1 MGEHGGGG
9 REWRRAAHCWHEFA
23 LSREQ
28 RIVLHCVLRM
38 KLFVA
43 RNAFAQSRKMLSMN
57 ELIEQNSQVQLVNTP
72 SSTPHSNACCE
83 LRLVLFKDLPSAH

>member
-1 MGEHGGGG
+1 MENNFLNPMPPVRSSIFHLQIFFQRTSEHGGG
-9 REWRRAAHCWHEFA
+9 REWRRAAHCRHEFE

-43 RNAFAQSRKMLSMN
+43 RNSFAQSRKMLSMN
-57 ELIEQNSQVQLVNTP
+57 ELIEQNSQV
-72 SSTPHSNACCE
+72 
-83 LRLVLFKDLPSAH
+83 